1 MIKVLDIYNKFSK
14 WPFGSFLFSKAVGFT
29 APFFSKIKPRVLMLK
44 PAYCSV
50 AMKERRGLRNHIGSV
65 NAGALCTLAELTG
78 GMALDATISNDLR
91 WIPKSMTVK
100 YQKKAKGNLIAVC
113 DFAADSIV
121 EGDVVLPVLVHN
133 QAQEQVFE
141 AEITFYISQRKI

>member
-1 MIKVLDIYNKFSK
+1 MNTILQKYQRLNQFPGGRYIFAK
-14 WPFGSFLFSKAVGFT
+14 LVGFS

-141 AEITFYISQRKI
+141 AEITFYISQRKT